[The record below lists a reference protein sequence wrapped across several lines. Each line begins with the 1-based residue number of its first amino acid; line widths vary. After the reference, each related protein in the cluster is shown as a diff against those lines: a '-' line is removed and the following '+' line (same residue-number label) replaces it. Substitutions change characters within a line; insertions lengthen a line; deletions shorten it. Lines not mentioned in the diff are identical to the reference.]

1 MNATETDTMPWIEGS
16 ISEQEMSASDL
27 ISSADDSNWDS
38 SDQETAGWGF
48 GGNSI
53 PKDALAEITS
63 QLAIMTRSGVDVATA
78 LGSLAR
84 QCKRPALANVLTEV
98 HDSVMA
104 GNPLSNALRE
114 HPEVFEA
121 TFVATVAAGEA
132 SGKMSD
138 VLKQLAAV
146 QRGEIRSRRT
156 LRALM
161 TYPILLFAVSS
172 SVLVALVL
180 FVLPRFSQIFEE
192 YELVLPFV
200 TEVLLMLAS
209 ELRSRWWLWLPLA
222 GSLLT
227 GMLVWRKTD
236 GGRRS
241 LDLLW
246 LKMPVVSKVYRSQ
259 LIGRV
264 CRMFGMMLESG
275 VPLLDVLRLTKVAMQ
290 NVHYHELVE
299 EMEEAVLNG
308 RSLGSILET
317 SEIVP
322 ESAREMLM
330 TAENTGN
337 LGEVTYLLGA
347 YYEEDTEARMR
358 QVVGLLEPL
367 ITIGMGALVAIV
379 VLAVMLPVFDL
390 STLANR

>member
-1 MNATETDTMPWIEGS
+1 MTTTEIDNMPWMDES
-16 ISEQEMSASDL
+16 ISAQGM
-27 ISSADDSNWDS
+27 S
-38 SDQETAGWGF
+38 SDDMLSTVDDTGWDASAQLSAGWSL

-53 PKDALAEITS
+53 PKAAIAEVTS

-84 QCKRPALANVLTEV
+84 QCKRPALAEVLSEV
-98 HDSVMA
+98 HESVMS
-104 GNPLSNALRE
+104 GSPLSNALRE

-132 SGKMSD
+132 SGKMSE
-138 VLKQLAAV
+138 VLKQLADV

-161 TYPILLFAVSS
+161 TYPILLFAVSA
-172 SVLVALVL
+172 SVLLALVM

-200 TEVLLMLAS
+200 TEALLMVAS
-209 ELRSRWWLWLPLA
+209 ELRSRWWLWIPLA
-222 GSLLT
+222 GSLLA
-227 GMLVWRKTD
+227 GLLVWRRTK
-236 GGRRS
+236 GGRRT
-241 LDLLW
+241 LDSLW
-246 LKMPVVSKVYRSQ
+246 LKMTVISGVYRSQ

-275 VPLLDVLRLTKVAMQ
+275 VPLLEVLRLTKVAMQ

-299 EMEEAVLNG
+299 EMEDAVLNG

-317 SEIVP
+317 TDIVP

-390 STLANR
+390 STIANR